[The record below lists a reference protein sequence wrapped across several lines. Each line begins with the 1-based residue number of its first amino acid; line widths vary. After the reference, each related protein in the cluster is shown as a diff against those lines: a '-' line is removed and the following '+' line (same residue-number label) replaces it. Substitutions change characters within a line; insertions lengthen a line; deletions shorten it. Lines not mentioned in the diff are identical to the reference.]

1 MSAKR
6 RRRIRL
12 RGVLA
17 VLVLA
22 ALVVCTIPVAGF
34 TTRATSSFTEYEQGL
49 LAAGFPESYV
59 HLLSRLHEQHPAWK
73 FEPYHTGLNWTEAV
87 AAECSGGRSLIVHT
101 ADEVFKS
108 KAAGCYDPATGA
120 YTFVESGFV
129 TASEFAVS
137 FYMDPRNF
145 LREEYILQFESLAY
159 NEGANEL
166 AVIEKILAGS
176 VLSGQ
181 ILYKNSKGELLS
193 IDTTYAQA
201 IQDAGRRHG
210 VNPYYLA
217 SKLRNEV
224 GSGGATISGTVAGYE
239 GLYNFYNIYAYGAS
253 SIQQS
258 LAWAGS
264 GTTYNRPWTTPVRSI
279 DGGAEYIASGYLA
292 RGQNTSYFQ
301 RFNVVSKPYYSHQY
315 MTALHGAAEEALN
328 SYKAISAE
336 VLNAERTFVI
346 PVYNNMPQSSAYLAD
361 SISLVNYAGSGVAN
375 ASVNLR
381 TSPTTS
387 VSNRSGIVLPE
398 GTAVTIL
405 EEVRSSG
412 TDFLKYPYWYK
423 VAYTGASG
431 SHEGYVRAKY
441 ISASYTQNPLELGS
455 TLQLQ
460 YLLSPSGAS
469 EAPVVF
475 SSDSAVAAVNSG
487 GTVVGAGE
495 GVAYITART
504 NNGSRVT
511 MCLSVMPSVSG
522 IVSVTELVLN
532 AEQLTL
538 SSGETFRLAA
548 QVFPQ
553 DATLKT
559 IHWSS
564 DNPSVAAVG
573 ADGTVQAV
581 SGGTAVIVAS
591 AADGGVF
598 ASCQVTVNAPVIEEP
613 KLEPTNWV
621 DLDSDL
627 SDLQQTIDEL
637 RKAIEEAEKLDAL
650 TAGLL
655 ESAPIEPPADMPEY
669 DPDAMLPGL
678 ESGDAARPSLPGAK
692 VTSFAVTVADENGAP
707 VPDAAV
713 VLKSASGKTVSTA
726 RHVTE
731 GQYIFET
738 ILDGS
743 YTVEITAPD
752 GRTAAGAVA
761 LKNGAVD
768 GETAFALQPP
778 PQRSDLGVKIAIG
791 AGGLI
796 LLVIVISS
804 IVSAVRRKKAGRK
817 QTWYRQV

>member
-6 RRRIRL
+6 RRRFEIRRL
-12 RGVLA
+12 LA
-17 VLVLA
+17 VLLLT
-22 ALVVCTIPVAGF
+22 ALVVCTIPLAGF
-34 TTRATSSFTEYEQGL
+34 RTRATSSFTEYEQGL

-59 HLLSRLHEQHPAWK
+59 HLLSRLHTQHPNWK
-73 FEPYHTGLNWTEAV
+73 FEPYHTGLNWAEAV

-101 ADEVFKS
+101 ADEIFKS

-137 FYMDPRNF
+137 YYMDPRNF

-159 NEGANEL
+159 NAAADEL

-181 ILYKNSKGELLS
+181 ILYKNSHGELLS

-201 IQDAGRRHG
+201 MLDAGRRHG
-210 VNPYYLA
+210 VNPYFLA
-217 SKLRNEV
+217 SKIRNEV
-224 GSGGATISGTVAGYE
+224 GSGGATISGTVSGYE

-264 GTTYNRPWTTPVRSI
+264 GTTYSRPWTTPVRSI
-279 DGGAEYIASGYLA
+279 DGGAEYIAAGYIN

-328 SYKAISAE
+328 SYKALSPD
-336 VLNAERTFVI
+336 VLDAERTFVI

-381 TSPTTS
+381 TTPTT
-387 VSNRSGIVLPE
+387 VGSNKSGVVLPE
-398 GTAVTIL
+398 GTPVAIL

-412 TDFLKYPYWYK
+412 TDFMKYPYWYK
-423 VAYTGASG
+423 VAYTSGTG
-431 SHEGYVRAKY
+431 SHEGYVCAKY
-441 ISASYTQNPLELGS
+441 VSASYTQNPLELGS
-455 TLQLQ
+455 TLQMQ

-469 EAPVVF
+469 ESPVVF
-475 SSDSAVAAVNSG
+475 SSDAAVASVTADG
-487 GTVVGAGE
+487 AVVGMGE

-511 MCLSVMPSVSG
+511 MCLSVVPSVSG
-522 IVSVTELVLN
+522 IISVTELVLN

-559 IHWSS
+559 IHWST

-581 SGGTAVIVAS
+581 GGGTAVVVAS

-598 ASCQVTVNAPVIEEP
+598 ATCQVTVNAPVIEEP
-613 KLEPTNWV
+613 KIEPDNWV
-621 DLDSDL
+621 DLDSNL
-627 SDLQQTIDEL
+627 SDLQQTMEEL

-655 ESAPIEPPADMPEY
+655 ESAPIAPPEDMPEY

-678 ESGDAARPSLPGAK
+678 EGDAAARPNLPGAK

-752 GRTAAGAVA
+752 GRTAAGAVT

-778 PQRSDLGVKIAIG
+778 PQRSDTGIKIALAAG
-791 AGGLI
+791 ALVVT
-796 LLVIVISS
+796 VIVISS
-804 IVSAVRRKKAGRK
+804 IVSHTRRKKAGRK